1 MHALDYQRKFNQE
14 EVNETDE
21 VPLAEPKLIQ
31 DSQLIKCVSMIN
43 LINKVQAN
51 IHDKNENSEMLSK
64 QLKSN
69 KLI

>member
-31 DSQLIKCVSMIN
+31 DS
-43 LINKVQAN
+43 
-51 IHDKNENSEMLSK
+51 
-64 QLKSN
+64 
-69 KLI
+69 